1 MTADERPAVA
11 QAEQGADGWHDAV
24 ALQSYAS
31 AEHADFYALAAAMV
45 STLHS
50 LDDIAGVLRRQVR
63 GYARRTDLYDD
74 TRQIDPA
81 DRLMQACDELTVVRT
96 ALVTAAGAA
105 NRFWSAVG
113 HIGIEVQP

>member
-11 QAEQGADGWHDAV
+11 QAEQAADAWQAAV
-24 ALQSYAS
+24 GGQRYSTADHS
-31 AEHADFYALAAAMV
+31 DFYALAAAMV

-50 LDDIAGVLRRQVR
+50 LDDIAGVLRRQVS
-63 GYARRTDLYDD
+63 GYARRPDLYDD

-81 DRLMQACDELTVVRT
+81 DRLMQACNELTVVRT

-113 HIGIEVQP
+113 HIGIEAQR